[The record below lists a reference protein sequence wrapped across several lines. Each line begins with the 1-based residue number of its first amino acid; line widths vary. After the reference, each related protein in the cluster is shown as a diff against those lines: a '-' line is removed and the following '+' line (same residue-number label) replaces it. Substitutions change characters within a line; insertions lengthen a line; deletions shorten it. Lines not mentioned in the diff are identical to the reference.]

1 MKKSPL
7 IDLLLDENFTKS
19 MKNAIVA
26 MFNNQPTFFVETPTV
41 KAKTINIQENDN
53 LLVVMRDN
61 KIEVYRE
68 ESYSDDIF
76 SYAKKSLLNNDEIY
90 SSQILI
96 LNEGNDDSL
105 AGRFNKLSKMLE
117 SLIETIGGEKI
128 EKLKGSLKMM
138 SQGDLTYSPYELSWF
153 QKYLVEKGFLENI
166 LVGNKDLMDLSTKSY
181 NHKSLNDRL
190 LTIDFLINVL
200 TEKNINKD
208 NALVFNDG
216 DNSIYMKD
224 GNLVF
229 SCQNTCTI
237 VVKNKDEYTFYGLAY
252 DNNNHKKY
260 SSFEDLEKSIGSDD
274 TYLDNIVFKAKD
286 NNVIFSDSTFAYV
299 LEINLEFFKNWVEEE
314 FDVVAKYPVD
324 IYSYDYQVKYHQKM
338 YGYTEFEFITHC
350 LLTLGN
356 GISQENG
363 NFYNPRVKYIKGIED
378 IEINERPESFKS
390 MGYCY
395 LLKTNMALN
404 DDWKKASQYM
414 VDVLK
419 NDRPKTE
426 IFEGDNYDEALNK
439 IIDYWQSK
447 VDSKKKNKL

>member
-117 SLIETIGGEKI
+117 SLVETIGGEKI

-181 NHKSLNDRL
+181 NHESLNDRL

-356 GISQENG
+356 GITQENG
-363 NFYNPRVKYIKGIED
+363 NFYNPKVKYIKGIED
-378 IEINERPESFKS
+378 IEINERPESFKN

-404 DDWKKASQYM
+404 DDWKKAAQYM

>member
-117 SLIETIGGEKI
+117 SLVETIGGEKI

-181 NHKSLNDRL
+181 NHESLKDRL

-356 GISQENG
+356 GITQENG
-363 NFYNPRVKYIKGIED
+363 NFYNPKVKYIKGIED
-378 IEINERPESFKS
+378 IEINERPESFKN

-404 DDWKKASQYM
+404 DDWKKAAQYM

>member
-19 MKNAIVA
+19 MKNAIVS

-117 SLIETIGGEKI
+117 SLVETIGGEKI

-181 NHKSLNDRL
+181 NHESLNDRL

-356 GISQENG
+356 GVNQENG

-378 IEINERPESFKS
+378 IEINERPESFQN

-404 DDWKKASQYM
+404 DDWKKAAQYM

>member
-19 MKNAIVA
+19 MKNAIVS

-117 SLIETIGGEKI
+117 SLVETIGGEKI

-181 NHKSLNDRL
+181 NHESLNDRL

-356 GISQENG
+356 GITQENG
-363 NFYNPRVKYIKGIED
+363 NFYNPKVKYIKGIED
-378 IEINERPESFKS
+378 IEINERPESFKN

-404 DDWKKASQYM
+404 DDWKKAAQYM